1 MEQNM
6 PNLNSLA
13 LFAAV
18 IDAKSF
24 SRAAQRLKMP
34 TSTVSRRIADLEKE
48 LDARLLERSTRKLR
62 PTDLGAQV
70 LALAHQSADIA
81 QEVASIATDH
91 RSGTAGVLRLSAPPS
106 ISDSLLSPLVC
117 GFQTEFPKISVQIFI
132 TERVLDLIVDGVDLA
147 FRVGAKLEDSTVMAR
162 RVLTYRHQL
171 VASPGY
177 LERFGA
183 PKTPD
188 ELLAH
193 RLLAFS
199 FWKPTNTW
207 RLFHTNGKD
216 QRTLQFQPLL
226 AINEYVGL
234 ATALVHGAG
243 IGELPP
249 IVQPELVRSG
259 KLVEIMPRWRF
270 CAFHLSMV
278 HLGNRYIARP
288 VRLFKDFAAERVPLL
303 FPNLP
308 T

>member
-1 MEQNM
+1 MQHGM

-24 SRAAQRLKMP
+24 SRAAQRLKMS

-48 LDARLLERSTRKLR
+48 LGARLLERSTRKLR
-62 PTDLGAQV
+62 ATDLGARV
-70 LALAHQSADIA
+70 IALAQQSADIA
-81 QEVASIATDH
+81 QEIANIATDH
-91 RSGTAGVLRLSAPPS
+91 TSGTAGVLRLSAPPS
-106 ISDSLLSPLVC
+106 ISDSLLSPLIC
-117 GFQTEFPKISVQIFI
+117 GFQNEFPKISVQILI
-132 TERVLDLIVDGVDLA
+132 TERVLDLIADGVDLT
-147 FRVGAKLEDSTVMAR
+147 FRVGTKFEDSTVVAR

-171 VASPGY
+171 MASPGY
-177 LERFGA
+177 LQSFGS

-199 FWKPTNTW
+199 FWKPKNTW
-207 RLFHTNGKD
+207 RLFHINGKD

-234 ATALVHGAG
+234 ASALVHGAG

-249 IVQPELVRSG
+249 IVQPELVRNG

-270 CAFHLSMV
+270 RPFHLSMV
-278 HLGNRYIARP
+278 HLSNRYIAKP
-288 VRLFKDFAAERVPLL
+288 VRLFKDFAAERIPLI
-303 FPNLP
+303 FPDLP
-308 T
+308 A